1 MLMHL
6 HLYHTVYYCVYNEP
20 DIPDSI
26 INKIRRKY
34 PTTKHSEYIH
44 TEQLNIGDLIQ
55 MVDLHLTH
63 LSIKG
68 VCVKIFYSENSTINS
83 ILLFNS
89 NLQIFWKINP
99 TKYYIFKSEKKTDES
114 MTIQINDLYT
124 NIKNKNIKNKNIKNK
139 K

>member
-1 MLMHL
+1 MDKQKKRLL
-6 HLYHTVYYCVYNEP
+6 DINNILRVYNEP

-34 PTTKHSEYIH
+34 NSLKHSEYIH

-55 MVDLHLTH
+55 MVNLHLTH

-68 VCVKIFYSENSTINS
+68 VCVKIIYSENNTIES

-99 TKYYIFKSEKKTDES
+99 TKYYIFKSEKRSDEN
-114 MTIQINDLYT
+114 MTVAINDIYT
-124 NIKNKNIKNKNIKNK
+124 NIKNKKLKYKYK
-139 K
+139 